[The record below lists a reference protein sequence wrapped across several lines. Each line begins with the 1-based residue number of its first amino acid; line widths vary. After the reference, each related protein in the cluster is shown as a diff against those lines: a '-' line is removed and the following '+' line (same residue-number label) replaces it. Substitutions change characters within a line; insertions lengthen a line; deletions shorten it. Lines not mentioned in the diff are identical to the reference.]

1 MIIEGPDGKKYRK
14 ITIGEDGS
22 GNEKVINEFKPRKD
36 KKKKEEDKEEVKV
49 IRMVIDGEDSDGA
62 PEQLK
67 KFIEALIDGMDDDD
81 EDDEKDIHTIIGHIT
96 PDEFTELINRQL
108 RIENR
113 KDVNNYMVMCNDVKF
128 SESSFLH
135 TMDMI
140 EGMYFDDNIKDVVG
154 PIKQYM
160 DKDFDSKKNEPLRVE
175 DSKGNPT
182 IFRKFKCGKREFILV
197 TFKEKKKD
205 EEDIAEVII
214 KNIKY
219 FYKRMLKRSLFFI
232 ENVEEDDKFIIPID
246 DDIYEGLESMA
257 GGRDN
262 SFYELAFV
270 THVSKTVLE
279 NAPVSKIKAENL
291 IVNTFIDGMF
301 KKVYTIRLEDFHN
314 NYKQIDGYL
323 KEYKDNKEE

>member
-36 KKKKEEDKEEVKV
+36 KKKEDKEEVKV

-81 EDDEKDIHTIIGHIT
+81 EDDEKDIHTIIGHVT

-128 SESSFLH
+128 SESSFLY

-140 EGMYFDDNIKDVVG
+140 ESMYFDDKIKGMVG

-270 THVSKTVLE
+270 THVSKVVLE
-279 NAPVSKIKAENL
+279 NAPTNKIKAENL

>member
-36 KKKKEEDKEEVKV
+36 KKKEDKEEVKV

-81 EDDEKDIHTIIGHIT
+81 EDDEKDIHTIIGHVT

-140 EGMYFDDNIKDVVG
+140 EGMYFDDNIKDMVG

-160 DKDFDSKKNEPLRVE
+160 DKDFDSKNNEPLRVE
-175 DSKGNPT
+175 GVKGNPT
-182 IFRKFKCGKREFILV
+182 IFRKFKCGKREFIMV
-197 TFKEKKKD
+197 TFKKKKKD

-257 GGRDN
+257 GGKDN

>member
-36 KKKKEEDKEEVKV
+36 KKKEDKEEVKV

-81 EDDEKDIHTIIGHIT
+81 EDDEKDIHTIIGHVT

-140 EGMYFDDNIKDVVG
+140 EGMYFDDNIKDMVG

-160 DKDFDSKKNEPLRVE
+160 DKDFDSKNNEPLHVE